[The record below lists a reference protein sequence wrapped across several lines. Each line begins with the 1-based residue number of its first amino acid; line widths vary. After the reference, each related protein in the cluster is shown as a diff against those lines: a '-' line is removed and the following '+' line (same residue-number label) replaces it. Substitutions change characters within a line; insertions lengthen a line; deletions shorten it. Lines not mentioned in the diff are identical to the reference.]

1 MQSPA
6 LQNIFKFC
14 IFLCNFS
21 IMLPFFNIF
30 FAFFFFFLLF
40 FCKIAHMPLLSR
52 IGPDNAWILSFI
64 IRRRLIGQTGNCS
77 FFCFVCHFKISL
89 SLSPTFYQNYNIPKN
104 FNPPPILCWFAGHT
118 TFVGLT
124 VLVRRVLWVLVCLSF
139 FPSVCLSW

>member
-1 MQSPA
+1 MHAIIACSY
-6 LQNIFKFC
+6 
-14 IFLCNFS
+14 
-21 IMLPFFNIF
+21 LPFFKIISNFVYFCATFQLCCLFLTF
-30 FAFFFFFLLF
+30 FLPFFFFFFFLLF

-104 FNPPPILCWFAGHT
+104 FNPPPILC
-118 TFVGLT
+118 
-124 VLVRRVLWVLVCLSF
+124 
-139 FPSVCLSW
+139 